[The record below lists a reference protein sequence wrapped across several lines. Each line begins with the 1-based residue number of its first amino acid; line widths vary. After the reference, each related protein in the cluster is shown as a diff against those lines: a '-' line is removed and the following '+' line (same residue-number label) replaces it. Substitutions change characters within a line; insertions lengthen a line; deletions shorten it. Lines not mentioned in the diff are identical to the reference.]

1 MNDLPLRILAWTF
14 GSLGAIGVLAA
25 IAAALLERHMKK
37 QAKAR
42 AGR

>member
-1 MNDLPLRILAWTF
+1 MNDLPLQILAWTF
-14 GSLGAIGVLAA
+14 GSLGAVGVLAWLA
-25 IAAALLERHMKK
+25 LALLDRGMKK